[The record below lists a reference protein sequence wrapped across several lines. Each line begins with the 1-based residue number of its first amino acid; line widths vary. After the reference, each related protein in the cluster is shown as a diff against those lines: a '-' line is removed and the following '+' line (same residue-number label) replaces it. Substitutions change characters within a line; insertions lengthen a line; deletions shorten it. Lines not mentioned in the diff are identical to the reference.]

1 MGWRQTQ
8 TLTRF
13 AQLQALRYGMVARR
27 VKGLPQILLAS
38 SRVSSRATMRN
49 LCLGLSAVGVVVHR
63 VVAAIAIEAR
73 GACGCKTTPSE
84 CAISD
89 YCVQLSPNLRVLCF

>member
-27 VKGLPQILLAS
+27 VKGLPQIFLAS
-38 SRVSSRATMRN
+38 SRVSSRATN
-49 LCLGLSAVGVVVHR
+49 LCLGLSAVDVVLHR
-63 VVAAIAIEAR
+63 VVAAIGIEAR
-73 GACGCKTTPSE
+73 GACGCKTTPSG

-89 YCVQLSPNLRVLCF
+89 YGVQLSPNLRVLCF